1 MPDVLAPDRPHAHA
15 PGRSQAVS
23 PHRPFFARGLLLL
36 AVTGLWWTLVLLA
49 RQQAWPVPW
58 SVAPGLGHGLLFGL
72 AAMPLFATGFF
83 FTAGPRW
90 LGVPA
95 MQPSAWRPPLSL
107 MTLGWGLVLPALH
120 LSALLV
126 GLGLLLVALG
136 WGLLWRAAG
145 RLLAASRRGDRLHLR
160 GMRGAWLVG
169 ICGMAGIGLALMA
182 GQEGWARKALHGVLW
197 WSVLPVYVLALHR
210 MVPMFAELPW
220 LQGAAGRWA
229 LPEQS
234 LLWLGLA
241 GCAWGGIWDVLA
253 PPVLPGWI
261 ALARAMLEGAA
272 ALLLLYQAWCWR
284 RMMRLPLMAMLLC
297 GGLWWALGL
306 GLSALPQLWR
316 LASGGLHPLA
326 TGVALAPLHAVFAGG
341 LGSLM
346 MAQVSRVASAHA
358 GRSLAVDAP
367 ILGLFSLLQLA
378 VILRL
383 WAAWSPAAQVWLLPL
398 AALLWALAVGA
409 WSLRLLAWMRRGPV
423 V

>member
-1 MPDVLAPDRPHAHA
+1 MSDVHLTDRPRTHA
-15 PGRSQAVS
+15 PGRSPALS

-36 AVTGLWWTLVLLA
+36 ALSGLWWWLVLLA
-49 RQQAWPVPW
+49 RRQAWPLPW
-58 SVAPGLGHGLLFGL
+58 AVTPGLAHGLLFGL
-72 AAMPLFATGFF
+72 GAMPLFMAGFF

-95 MQPSAWRPPLSL
+95 VAFAVLRRPLSL

-120 LSALLV
+120 LSAPLL

-145 RLLAASRRGDRLHLR
+145 RLLAASGRGDRLHLR

-169 ICGMAGIGLALMA
+169 ICGLAGIGLALTA

-210 MVPMFAELPW
+210 MVPMFAELPR
-220 LQGAAGRWA
+220 LPAAAGRWA

-241 GCAWGGIWDVLA
+241 GCAWGGIWDMLA

-306 GLSALPQLWR
+306 GLSALPALWR
-316 LASGGLHPLA
+316 LASGETRAAVGA
-326 TGVALAPLHAVFAGG
+326 VALAPLHAVFAGG

-346 MAQVSRVASAHA
+346 MAQVSRVTSAHA

-367 ILGLFSLLQLA
+367 ILALFSLLQLA
-378 VILRL
+378 VLLRL
-383 WAAWSPAAQVWLLPL
+383 WAAWSPAAQAWLLPL
-398 AALLWALAVGA
+398 AALFWTLAVGA
-409 WSLRLLAWMRRGPV
+409 WSLRLLAWMRRGRAV
-423 V
+423 